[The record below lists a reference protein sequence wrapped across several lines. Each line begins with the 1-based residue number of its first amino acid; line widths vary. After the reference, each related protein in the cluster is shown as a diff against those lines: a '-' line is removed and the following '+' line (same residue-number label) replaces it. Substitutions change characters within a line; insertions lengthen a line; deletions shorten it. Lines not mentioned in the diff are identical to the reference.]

1 MKILNLLK
9 YLLSEFDPYGVEHG
23 ERVAVLSTRLATAA
37 GVHPDSAMMR
47 DIRTAALI
55 HDVGKVG
62 VPESVRRQ
70 QGKFLPAERTAMQ
83 LHVIYGAEML
93 DMVTNGTINKRVV
106 GFVKFHHKD
115 FSGGGYPADPPLQG
129 NEIPFGSRIIRITD
143 TYDAMVHDR
152 GYRQGLPHESC
163 LQEMVD
169 DQIEMLLFDPELF
182 RLFLEMMRT
191 S

>member
-23 ERVAVLSTRLATAA
+23 ERVAELCVRLATAA
-37 GVHPDSAMMR
+37 GIETDSALMR
-47 DIRTAALI
+47 DIRTAALV

-62 VPESVRRQ
+62 VPEGVRRQ

-93 DMVTNGTINKRVV
+93 EMITNGTINKRVV
-106 GFVKFHHKD
+106 EFVKFHHKD
-115 FSGGGYPADPPLQG
+115 FSGGGYPADPMKG
-129 NEIPFGSRIIRITD
+129 NEIPIGARIIRICD
-143 TYDAMVHDR
+143 TYDAMGHDR
-152 GYRQGLPHESC
+152 GYRPGLPPASC

-169 DQIEMLLFDPELF
+169 DQIKSLLFDPDLL

-191 S
+191 K